1 MKQST
6 RQSPAHIGIIM
17 DGNGRW
23 AEARG
28 LARIRGHLAGAEAVR
43 RTVTAAAERGL
54 PCLTLYAFSCEN
66 WRRPRPEVDALM
78 ALFGRYLAA
87 ESIECARKGVRLS
100 VVGRR
105 DRLPAGLVTEITRAE
120 QVTSRGESLLLRVAV
135 DYSARDSAL
144 RAAEHLVQARRRSMV
159 TLRTFEEALAAA
171 THAAAGG
178 PPIDLLIRTGG
189 ELRLSDQ
196 MAWEA
201 AYAEL
206 LFLEKMWPDFGAA
219 DLEAACVEYG
229 RRQRR
234 FGALPK
240 AG

>member
-1 MKQST
+1 V
-6 RQSPAHIGIIM
+6 HIGIIM

-28 LARIRGHLAGAEAVR
+28 LARVRGHAAGAEAVR
-43 RTVTAAAERGL
+43 LTVTAAAEMGL
-54 PCLTLYAFSCEN
+54 PWLTLYAFSAEN
-66 WRRPRPEVDALM
+66 WRRPHPEVDALM
-78 ALFGRYLAA
+78 TLFSRYLASEA
-87 ESIECARKGVRLS
+87 HLCVEKGIRLN

-105 DRLPAGLVTEITRAE
+105 DRLPHSLVEQIARAE
-120 QVTSRGESLLLRVAV
+120 RVTAPGRELGLRIAV
-135 DYSARDSAL
+135 DYSARDAAL
-144 RAAEHLVQARRRSMV
+144 RAAGRLAESRTRRPV
-159 TLRTFEEALAAA
+159 TLRSFEDALAAEN
-171 THAAAGG
+171 HAEPDT
-178 PPIDLLIRTGG
+178 PPIDMLIRTGG

-206 LFLEKMWPDFGAA
+206 LFLEKMWPDFSGH
-219 DLEAACVEYG
+219 DLAAACNEFS

>member
-1 MKQST
+1 
-6 RQSPAHIGIIM
+6 M

-28 LARIRGHLAGAEAVR
+28 LARVRGHAAGGEAVR
-43 RTVTAAAERGL
+43 RTVTAAAEIGL
-54 PCLTLYAFSCEN
+54 PWLTLYAFSAEN
-66 WRRPRPEVDALM
+66 WGRPRPEVDALM
-78 ALFGRYLAA
+78 SLFRRHLATEAGACA
-87 ESIECARKGVRLS
+87 EKGIRLM

-105 DRLPAGLVTEITRAE
+105 DRLPGGLVDQIERAE
-120 QVTSRGESLLLRVAV
+120 GLTSQGRELQLRIAV
-135 DYSARDSAL
+135 DYSARDAAL
-144 RAAEHLVQARRRSMV
+144 RTAARLAKSGK
-159 TLRTFEEALAAA
+159 RTAITIQSFEEALAAE
-171 THAAAGG
+171 TRSDPTT

-189 ELRLSDQ
+189 EFRLSDQ

-206 LFLEKMWPDFGAA
+206 LFLEKMWPDFDGY
-219 DLEAACVEYG
+219 DLAAACNEFS

-234 FGALPK
+234 FGALPL

>member
-1 MKQST
+1 MLPST
-6 RQSPAHIGIIM
+6 HRCPVHIGIIM

-28 LARIRGHLAGAEAVR
+28 LVRVRGHVAGGEAVR
-43 RTVTAAAERGL
+43 RTVTAAAEIGL
-54 PCLTLYAFSCEN
+54 PWLTLYAFSAEN
-66 WRRPRPEVDALM
+66 WSRPRAEVDALM
-78 ALFGRYLAA
+78 SLLRRYLAA
-87 ESIECARKGVRLS
+87 EAKTCIERGIRLH

-105 DRLPAGLVTEITRAE
+105 DRLPTGLVRQIE
-120 QVTSRGESLLLRVAV
+120 QVERLTAPGRGLQLRVAV
-135 DYSARDSAL
+135 DYSARDAAR
-144 RAAEHLVQARRRSMV
+144 RAAARLATSESK
-159 TLRTFEEALAAA
+159 TLSFEEALAAETRSDLA
-171 THAAAGG
+171 T

-206 LFLEKMWPDFGAA
+206 LFLEKMWPDFDGY
-219 DLEAACVEYG
+219 DLAAACNEFS